1 MPQAMNITLAADL
14 TAFVQLKVDSGRYH
28 SASQVVGEALRLLA
42 ERDEPVEHRKQEIRS
57 GIAEGL
63 SSLRRG
69 EGIDGDE
76 FFAQL
81 ELEERELERNLQSA

>member
-1 MPQAMNITLAADL
+1 MPHAMNITLAADL
-14 TAFVQLKVDSGRYH
+14 AAFVQLKLDSGRYH

-42 ERDEPVEHRKQEIRS
+42 ERDELVEHRKQEIRS

-81 ELEERELERNLQSA
+81 EREERELERNL

>member
-1 MPQAMNITLAADL
+1 MPHAMNIILAADL
-14 TAFVQLKVDSGRYH
+14 AAFVQLKLDSGRYH

-42 ERDEPVEHRKQEIRS
+42 ERDELVEHRKQEIRS

-81 ELEERELERNLQSA
+81 EREEREPERNL